1 MSFAWF
7 HCGKKL
13 RVKLKAC
20 TLQWKCVQSLLHCFE
35 FASSGIGRGRGRG
48 RERAEAA
55 VRMNLIEGKAHMR
68 LDMPQRSSALLPP
81 INLLREQNTV
91 FGTFALSLALCLSVS
106 LSVCSALTLSLS
118 LSSCAFV
125 KTIETHSDSPAVVCV
140 SGRMLLLLMLHMVVY
155 RRTLSTGGSIWNWS
169 EER

>member
-35 FASSGIGRGRGRG
+35 FASAGIGRGRG

-68 LDMPQRSSALLPP
+68 LDMPQRSSALVPP

-91 FGTFALSLALCLSVS
+91 FGTFALSVCMSLWVCVALSH
-106 LSVCSALTLSLS
+106 ALSLS
-118 LSSCAFV
+118 FSCCAFV